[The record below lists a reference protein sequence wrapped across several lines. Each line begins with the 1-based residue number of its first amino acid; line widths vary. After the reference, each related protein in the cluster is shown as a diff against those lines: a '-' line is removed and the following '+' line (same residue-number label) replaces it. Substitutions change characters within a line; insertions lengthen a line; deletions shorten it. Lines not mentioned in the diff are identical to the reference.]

1 MVLNRKIVGTL
12 LIVTSLSCLV
22 FVRNIIADDNKS
34 IDLTVQEQ
42 PVMPV
47 NVSVVEKH
55 VTQVWKNFSARLE
68 AVNYVEIQ
76 PQVSGTIMKVNF
88 EDGQN
93 VNEGD
98 VIFVIDPLPYQ
109 AEVARS
115 KAVLET
121 AKADN
126 EFAEQ
131 EYIRAQTL
139 IKTNAISKRIL
150 DQRKSSAEMAKAAI
164 LSAQADLERVKI
176 DLDRAYVIAPISGRL
191 GRIEVTKGNLVESGS
206 NAPTLTTIVS
216 QESIYADFEVDEQT
230 YLQFVRSNAKDKEE
244 ENNIPVRLKLK
255 QDERVYEGNIY
266 TFDNRINVTS
276 GTIRARALFENKDRA
291 LLPGMFA
298 QVEMG
303 SSIEQNRMFIDE
315 RAIGTDQ
322 DRRFVFIVDKDNT
335 VAYREIKL
343 GSVSKGKREVL
354 SGLDEGDKVIVDGIM
369 FMHVGM
375 KVKPVFNNESLSSDQ
390 TDQEKLSS

>member
-1 MVLNRKIVGTL
+1 MVLNRKLVSTV
-12 LIVTSLSCLV
+12 LIVTGLSSLI
-22 FVRNIIADDNKS
+22 FVRNIIADDNQTN
-34 IDLTVQEQ
+34 DAAVQEQ

-47 NVSVVEKH
+47 NVYIVEKQA
-55 VTQVWKNFSARLE
+55 TQVWKNFSARLE

-88 EDGQN
+88 EDGQY

-109 AEVARS
+109 AEVAR
-115 KAVLET
+115 ANAALVN

-126 EFAEQ
+126 TFAEE
-131 EYIRAQTL
+131 EYSRAQSL

-150 DQRKSSAEMAKAAI
+150 NQRKSAAEMAKAAI

-176 DLDRAYVIAPISGRL
+176 DLDRAYVKAPISGRL

-206 NAPTLTTIVS
+206 SAPTLTTVVS

-230 YLQFVRSNAKDKEE
+230 YIQFVRSNAKDKEE
-244 ENNIPVRLKLK
+244 ENKIPVRLKLK
-255 QDERVYEGNIY
+255 QDESVYEGNIY

-276 GTIRARALFENKDRA
+276 GTIRARALFENKDKA

-303 SSIEQNRMFIDE
+303 SAVKENRMFIDE

-322 DRRFVFIVDKDNT
+322 DRRFVYTVDKDNT
-335 VAYREIKL
+335 VVYREIKL

-369 FMHVGM
+369 FMQVGI
-375 KVKPVFNNESLSSDQ
+375 KVKPVFNNESLSSDR
-390 TDQEKLSS
+390 TEEDKLSS